1 MPDTALTPAPAE
13 PRRTPPK
20 LVAVDLD
27 GTVVDY
33 HETKSVKPGGGTPST
48 RPSRAVIDALQA
60 VRDAGVPVAVVT
72 GRAIWGAVRTADDLG
87 LDEGFASASHGAG
100 EYDLGARAISHQAT
114 VDAAVAVEALIASN
128 PSVEFAVEWDL
139 EGWWHTKGFRRD
151 FPARWAGEITVEE
164 LVSRPAPRLVARVDS
179 TNAYGGPV
187 RCPQA
192 MRLAAGAALDT
203 ADYHVEVGYNG
214 WVDIGPPGISKA
226 TGIAR
231 IAAHYGVSSSDTV
244 VFGDAHNDLTMFAWA
259 GWSVAMGQA
268 APDVRAAADEV
279 APSVWEDGV
288 AKVLSRWF

>member
-1 MPDTALTPAPAE
+1 MPDNAPAP
-13 PRRTPPK
+13 RQTPPK

-33 HETKSVKPGGGTPST
+33 HDREPTK
-48 RPSRAVIDALQA
+48 PSRAVIDALRA

-87 LDEGFASASHGAG
+87 LDDGFASASHGAG
-100 EYDLGARAISHQAT
+100 EYDLAAREISHQSA
-114 VDAAVAVEALIASN
+114 VDAATAVAALRDAD
-128 PSVEFAVEWDL
+128 PAVEFAVEWDL
-139 EGWWHTKGFRRD
+139 DGWWHTPGFKRD
-151 FPARWAGEITVEE
+151 FDARWAGEITLDE

-179 TNAYGGPV
+179 DNRYGAAI
-187 RCPQA
+187 RCANA
-192 MRLAAGAALDT
+192 MRLAERAALGP

-231 IAAHYGVSSSDTV
+231 IADYYGVSSADTV

-259 GWSVAMGQA
+259 GYAVAMGQA

-288 AKVLSRWF
+288 AKVLARWF

>member
-1 MPDTALTPAPAE
+1 VSDSTPAL
-13 PRRTPPK
+13 PRQSPPK
-20 LVAVDLD
+20 LVAVDID

-33 HETKSVKPGGGTPST
+33 HDRQATV
-48 RPSRAVIDALQA
+48 PSRAVIDALQS

-100 EYDLGARAISHQAT
+100 EYDLGARAISHQHA
-114 VDAAVAVEALIASN
+114 VDAATAVEALIASD

-139 EGWWHTKGFRRD
+139 DGWHHTKGFRRD
-151 FPARWAGEITVEE
+151 FPARWAREITIDE

-179 TNAYGGPV
+179 NNRYGSAV

-192 MRLAAGAALDT
+192 MRLAAGAALDA

-259 GWSVAMGQA
+259 GWAVAMGQA
-268 APDVRAAADEV
+268 APEVRAAADEV

-288 AKVLSRWF
+288 AKVLARWF

>member
-1 MPDTALTPAPAE
+1 MSDSAPAT

-33 HETKSVKPGGGTPST
+33 HGRHET

-72 GRAIWGAVRTADDLG
+72 GRAIWGAVNTADDLG

-100 EYDLGARAISHQAT
+100 EFDLGAREISHQKT
-114 VDAAVAVEALIASN
+114 VDAAIAVKALIAAN
-128 PSVEFAVEWDL
+128 PAVEFAVEWDL
-139 EGWWHTKGFRRD
+139 DGWWHTKGFKRD
-151 FPARWAGEITVEE
+151 FAATWAGEITVEE

-179 TNAYGGPV
+179 TNRYGGPTL
-187 RCPQA
+187 CPQA
-192 MRLAAGAALDT
+192 IGLAAGAALDA

-214 WVDIGPPGISKA
+214 WVDIGPPGVSKA

-244 VFGDAHNDLTMFAWA
+244 VFGDGHNDLTMFAWA

-268 APDVRAAADEV
+268 APEVRAAADEV

-288 AKVLSRWF
+288 AKVLARWF

>member
-1 MPDTALTPAPAE
+1 MPDSAPAL
-13 PRRTPPK
+13 PRQTPPK

-33 HETKSVKPGGGTPST
+33 HDQQATM
-48 RPSRAVIDALQA
+48 PSRAVIDALQS

-100 EYDLGARAISHQAT
+100 EYDLGSREISHQAA
-114 VDAAVAVEALIASN
+114 VDAATAVAALLASD
-128 PSVEFAVEWDL
+128 PAVEFAVEWDL

-151 FPARWAGEITVEE
+151 FPAKWAGEITLEE
-164 LVSRPAPRLVARVDS
+164 LVSRPAPRMVARVAS
-179 TNAYGGPV
+179 NNRYGGAE

-192 MRLAAGAALDT
+192 MRLAEGAALDA

-214 WVDIGPPGISKA
+214 WVDIGPPGINKA
-226 TGIAR
+226 TGISR
-231 IAAHYGVSSSDTV
+231 IAAHYDVSSADTV

-259 GWSVAMGQA
+259 GWAVAMGQA
-268 APDVRAAADEV
+268 APEVRAAADEV
-279 APSVWEDGV
+279 APAVWEDGV
-288 AKVLSRWF
+288 AKVLARWF

>member
-1 MPDTALTPAPAE
+1 MPHSAPRPEAPTPAIPAP
-13 PRRTPPK
+13 PRQTPPK
-20 LVAVDLD
+20 LVAVDID

-33 HETKSVKPGGGTPST
+33 HDRQATV
-48 RPSRAVIDALQA
+48 PSRAVIDALQA
-60 VRDAGVPVAVVT
+60 VRDAGVPVALVT
-72 GRAIWGAVRTADDLG
+72 GRAIWGAVRTAEDLG

-100 EYDLGARAISHQAT
+100 EYDLGARAISHQHT
-114 VDAAVAVEALIASN
+114 VDAAIAVEALVASD

-139 EGWWHTKGFRRD
+139 DGWHHTKGFRRD
-151 FPARWAGEITVEE
+151 FPARWAREITIDE

-179 TNAYGGPV
+179 NNRYGGAQ

-192 MRLAAGAALDT
+192 MRLAAGAALDA

-268 APDVRAAADEV
+268 APEVRAAADEV

-288 AKVLSRWF
+288 AKVLARWF

>member
-1 MPDTALTPAPAE
+1 MPDIAPAAL
-13 PRRTPPK
+13 RQTPPK

-33 HETKSVKPGGGTPST
+33 HHRHATM
-48 RPSRAVIDALQA
+48 PSRAVIDALQS

-100 EYDLGARAISHQAT
+100 EFDLAAREISHQHA
-114 VDAAVAVEALIASN
+114 VDAATAVAALRASD
-128 PSVEFAVEWDL
+128 PAVEFAVEWDL
-139 EGWWHTKGFRRD
+139 DGWWHTPGFKRD
-151 FPARWAGEITVEE
+151 FAAQWAGEISFDE
-164 LVSRPAPRLVARVDS
+164 LVSRPAPRLVARVAS
-179 TNAYGGPV
+179 NNRYGGAE
-187 RCPQA
+187 RCPNA
-192 MRLAAGAALDT
+192 IRLAAGAALDT

-214 WVDIGPPGISKA
+214 WVDIGPPGVSKA

-231 IAAHYGVSSSDTV
+231 IAEYYGVSSADTV

-259 GWSVAMGQA
+259 GYSVAMGQA
-268 APDVRAAADEV
+268 VPEVRAAADEV

-288 AKVLSRWF
+288 AKVLARWF

>member
-1 MPDTALTPAPAE
+1 
-13 PRRTPPK
+13 
-20 LVAVDLD
+20 VAVDLD

-33 HETKSVKPGGGTPST
+33 HDRTDTK
-48 RPSRAVIDALQA
+48 PSRAVIDALQA

-87 LDEGFASASHGAG
+87 LDQGFASASHGAG
-100 EYDLGARAISHQAT
+100 EYDLGAREISHQHA
-114 VDAAVAVEALIASN
+114 VDAATAVAALVAAD

-139 EGWWHTKGFRRD
+139 DGWWHTPGFKRD
-151 FPARWAGEITVEE
+151 FPAQWAGEISLDD

-179 TNAYGGPV
+179 ANRYGGAV
-187 RCPQA
+187 RCPNA
-192 MRLAAGAALDT
+192 MRLAQGAALAA

-214 WVDIGPPGISKA
+214 WVDIGPPGVNKA

-231 IAAHYGVSSSDTV
+231 IADYYGVSSADTV

-259 GWSVAMGQA
+259 GYAVAMGQA
-268 APDVRAAADEV
+268 APEVRAAADEV

-288 AKVLSRWF
+288 AKVLARWFRRRPIAT

>member
-1 MPDTALTPAPAE
+1 MSDSAPAI
-13 PRRTPPK
+13 PRQTPPK

-33 HETKSVKPGGGTPST
+33 HDQQAT
-48 RPSRAVIDALQA
+48 RPSRAVIDALRS

-100 EYDLGARAISHQAT
+100 EYDLGAREISHQHA
-114 VDAAVAVEALIASN
+114 VDAATAVKALLDSD
-128 PSVEFAVEWDL
+128 PDVQFAVEWDL

-151 FPARWAGEITVEE
+151 FPAKWAGEITVEE
-164 LVSRPAPRLVARVDS
+164 LVSRPAPRMVARVDS
-179 TNAYGGPV
+179 NNRYGGAE

-192 MRLAAGAALDT
+192 MRLAAGAALDA

-231 IAAHYGVSSSDTV
+231 IAAHYGVSSADTV

-259 GWSVAMGQA
+259 GWAVAMGQA
-268 APDVRAAADEV
+268 VPEVRAAADEV

-288 AKVLSRWF
+288 AKVLARWF

>member
-1 MPDTALTPAPAE
+1 MSSSAPVA
-13 PRRTPPK
+13 PRTEPPK

-33 HETKSVKPGGGTPST
+33 HGPRATV
-48 RPSRAVIDALQA
+48 PSRTVIDALRA

-72 GRAIWGAVRTADDLG
+72 GRAIWGAVRTAEDLG

-100 EYDLGARAISHQAT
+100 EYDLGARAITHQHT
-114 VDAAVAVEALIASN
+114 VDAAIAVEALIASD
-128 PSVEFAVEWDL
+128 PAVEFAVEWDL
-139 EGWWHTKGFRRD
+139 EGWRHTKGFRRD

-179 TNAYGGPV
+179 NNRYGGAE

-192 MRLAAGAALDT
+192 MRLAAGAALDA

-214 WVDIGPPGISKA
+214 WVDIGPPGVSKA

-231 IAAHYGVSSSDTV
+231 IAARYGVSSSDTV

-268 APDVRAAADEV
+268 VPEVRAAADEV

-288 AKVLSRWF
+288 AKVLARWF

>member
-1 MPDTALTPAPAE
+1 MSDSAPAI
-13 PRRTPPK
+13 PRQTPPK

-33 HETKSVKPGGGTPST
+33 HDQQATV
-48 RPSRAVIDALQA
+48 PSRAVVDALQA

-100 EYDLGARAISHQAT
+100 EYDLGAREITHQAA
-114 VDAAVAVEALIASN
+114 VDAATAVAALLASD
-128 PSVEFAVEWDL
+128 PAVEFAVEWDL
-139 EGWWHTKGFRRD
+139 DGWWHTKGFRRD
-151 FPARWAGEITVEE
+151 FPAKWAGEITVEE
-164 LVSRPAPRLVARVDS
+164 LVSRPAPRMVARVAS
-179 TNAYGGPV
+179 NNRYGGPE

-192 MRLAAGAALDT
+192 TRLANGAALDA

-214 WVDIGPPGISKA
+214 WVDIGPPGINKA

-231 IAAHYGVSSSDTV
+231 IADHYGVSSADTI

-259 GWSVAMGQA
+259 GWAVAMGQA
-268 APDVRAAADEV
+268 VPEVRAAADEV

-288 AKVLSRWF
+288 AKVLARWF